1 MWLLPLMT
9 KTKKLIIANLK
20 TKTAPK
26 ATKILNSY
34 NAIQGVSWTIKEIN
48 KINFIRSLKVKINH
62 PNLLIKAEN
71 ATAVIKTQLNNKTK
85 NQINIMLIEIAENIS
100 FKARHEL
107 THMLIHN
114 AFKGIRI
121 WMN

>member
-1 MWLLPLMT
+1 
-9 KTKKLIIANLK
+9 
-20 TKTAPK
+20 
-26 ATKILNSY
+26 
-34 NAIQGVSWTIKEIN
+34 
-48 KINFIRSLKVKINH
+48 
-62 PNLLIKAEN
+62 LLIKAEN

-121 WMN
+121 